1 MNLTQNTR
9 ELAERWHA
17 TKVHWRDAKAL
28 EFEKQ
33 YLEALPGM
41 VSKTCVMLS
50 ELETLM
56 KKIRKDCEQT
66 Y

>member
-1 MNLTQNTR
+1 MNLTQNAR

-17 TKVHWRDAKAL
+17 TKVHWRDSKAL

-41 VSKTCVMLS
+41 VNKTSVMLS
-50 ELETLM
+50 ELETLL

>member
-1 MNLTQNTR
+1 MTLTQNAR

-28 EFEKQ
+28 EFEKL
-33 YLEALPGM
+33 YLESLPGM
-41 VSKTCVMLS
+41 VSKASVMMN
-50 ELETLM
+50 ELETLI